1 MRIVGRHDLL
11 PAAGLTVALVVVFS
25 GPVASLLEY
34 TRQIERTRGLQL
46 LPALVILAV
55 VFIFH
60 QLWKRQELRAQS
72 LAAGAAAR
80 EATERAT
87 DLARLVA
94 LGQALARSLDA
105 DSIKAAAAAHLPLLL
120 PGRGVWALLRA
131 GPVWAPLLV
140 VGDSAAADRE
150 ASAARALGGAPPA
163 GDGEDVCFPMVVA
176 DNAIGALGVSPLP
189 ALTAHQSSMLAAAAA
204 LLAVSLKNAELFHD
218 VREDSVR
225 DALTGC
231 FNRSYALDMLDSEL
245 RRAARAQS
253 AVSLVMFDLDHF
265 KAINDRHGHLCG
277 DAVLAAVGSRMK
289 AVLRG
294 GDVKCRYG
302 GEEFLILLPDT
313 PASGAMHVAET
324 LRRDIQEHPVQWQG
338 NTIAMSASFGVTT
351 AAPGELDG
359 LAVLARADSA
369 LYGAKQSGR
378 NCVRAAGDRDND
390 PESGVM
396 PDSQASPLTR
406 SRPTPLSGR

>member
-1 MRIVGRHDLL
+1 
-11 PAAGLTVALVVVFS
+11 
-25 GPVASLLEY
+25 
-34 TRQIERTRGLQL
+34 
-46 LPALVILAV
+46 
-55 VFIFH
+55 
-60 QLWKRQELRAQS
+60 
-72 LAAGAAAR
+72 
-80 EATERAT
+80 
-87 DLARLVA
+87 
-94 LGQALARSLDA
+94 
-105 DSIKAAAAAHLPLLL
+105 
-120 PGRGVWALLRA
+120 
-131 GPVWAPLLV
+131 
-140 VGDSAAADRE
+140 
-150 ASAARALGGAPPA
+150 
-163 GDGEDVCFPMVVA
+163 
-176 DNAIGALGVSPLP
+176 
-189 ALTAHQSSMLAAAAA
+189 
-204 LLAVSLKNAELFHD
+204 
-218 VREDSVR
+218 
-225 DALTGC
+225 
-231 FNRSYALDMLDSEL
+231 
-245 RRAARAQS
+245 
-253 AVSLVMFDLDHF
+253 MFDLDHF